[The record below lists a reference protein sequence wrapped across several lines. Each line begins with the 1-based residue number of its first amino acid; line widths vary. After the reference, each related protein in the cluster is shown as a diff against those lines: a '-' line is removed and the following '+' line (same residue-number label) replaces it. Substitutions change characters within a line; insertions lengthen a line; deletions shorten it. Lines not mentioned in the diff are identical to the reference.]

1 MNAKKISREELQK
14 MRDGMSTRDIAK
26 TLGISLPTVY
36 KLLRE
41 ADIKIGGYHKIK
53 LVD

>member
-1 MNAKKISREELQK
+1 MQRPTITKQRLEEMREA
-14 MRDGMSTRDIAK
+14 MSTRDIAK
-26 TLGISLPTVY
+26 TLGISVPTVY

-41 ADIKIGGYHKIK
+41 AGIKIGGYHKIK